1 MEDLLVRGG
10 SGGTPLSTNKSYYG
24 GSIPFLSISDI
35 SKSNK
40 RIIKTEKNL
49 TMEGLNNSAAWLVP
63 KESISLAMYASV
75 GKVAIL
81 GIDAATSQAFYNM
94 LFDDLDLR
102 DFVYQRLKK
111 ASDNAEWHKLI
122 STGTQ
127 QNLNAQKVKKFR
139 IDFPKR
145 REEQAKIG
153 SFLEKL
159 DNLIT
164 LHQRKL
170 ELLIQLKKAYLQRLF
185 PRTGQKLPEIRFANF
200 QGDWQQCK
208 LENVLTERSFLDYK
222 SEKFPL
228 VSFTVEKGVTQ
239 KVERYEREQ
248 LVRGEKAKKIYKV
261 TKYDDIV
268 YNPANLKFGAISRNK
283 FGNAVFSPI
292 YITFDVNFSL
302 TSPEYVESFVT
313 RRNFIQRALKF
324 QQGTVYE
331 RQSVNPESLLKMLI
345 DLPQKEEQCSICKL
359 YNVIAICIEKETM
372 YISSYTILK
381 NTFLKFLFV

>member
-1 MEDLLVRGG
+1 
-10 SGGTPLSTNKSYYG
+10 
-24 GSIPFLSISDI
+24 
-35 SKSNK
+35 
-40 RIIKTEKNL
+40 
-49 TMEGLNNSAAWLVP
+49 MEGLNNSAAWLVP

-170 ELLIQLKKAYLQRLF
+170 ELLTQLKKAYLQKLF

-200 QGDWQQCK
+200 QGDWEQCK
-208 LENVLTERSFLDYK
+208 LGTVANYRRGSFPQPYGK
-222 SEKFPL
+222 SEWYGGVGAMPFVQVAD
-228 VSFTVEKGVTQ
+228 VSKDM
-239 KVERYEREQ
+239 K
-248 LVRGEKAKKIYKV
+248 LVRETKQTISKLAQPMSIFANKNSVLVTLQGSIGRVAITQYEAFIDRTVLIFESYKEKIDSVFWAYIINQKFAEEAKMAPGGTIKTITKEALSDFDLILPEYMEQKKIGDYLQRL
-261 TKYDDIV
+261 D
-268 YNPANLKFGAISRNK
+268 NLITLHQQKL
-283 FGNAVFSPI
+283 NAVGSMKK
-292 YITFDVNFSL
+292 SWL
-302 TSPEYVESFVT
+302 S
-313 RRNFIQRALKF
+313 K
-324 QQGTVYE
+324 
-331 RQSVNPESLLKMLI
+331 
-345 DLPQKEEQCSICKL
+345 
-359 YNVIAICIEKETM
+359 
-372 YISSYTILK
+372 
-381 NTFLKFLFV
+381 LFV